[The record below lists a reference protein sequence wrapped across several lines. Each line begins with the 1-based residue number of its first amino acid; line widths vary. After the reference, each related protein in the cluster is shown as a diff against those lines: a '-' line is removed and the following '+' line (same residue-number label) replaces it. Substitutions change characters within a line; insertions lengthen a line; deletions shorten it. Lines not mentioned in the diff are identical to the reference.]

1 MLPKI
6 EAFSNEY
13 QKLTDK
19 QKGKNSHID
28 SSDITQR
35 AASMARRLNKSLPL
49 LDEETRNSVESSCD
63 KIKDEYNKVI
73 NEKEPDVN
81 VVLVSLDKI
90 DKQLQSFGNRIRK
103 E

>member
-13 QKLTDK
+13 QKLADK
-19 QKGKNSHID
+19 LKGKDSPID
-28 SSDITQR
+28 SSAITEK

-49 LDEETRNSVESSCD
+49 LDEETRNPVESSCD
-63 KIKDEYNKVI
+63 KIKDEYSKVI
-73 NEKEPDVN
+73 IKKEPDVN